1 MFEQLPGLSSLSPQV
16 REIVLRVL
24 AVVIVIILIYL
35 SRRLVTF
42 AVLAPFKR
50 LAGRTHSQTP
60 EKLAGIVGGPVRLLL
75 IAAALLVT
83 ARIVVPG
90 DAVFN
95 GLAQSISRIFILIA
109 VLMLVYRSV
118 DIILP
123 TSAQLASLTG
133 IVIQD
138 RLLPFIRVGLKIF
151 IVAIGGV
158 IILQEF
164 GYDVTGLI
172 AGLGVGGLAL
182 SLAAQ
187 DTVANL
193 FGFASIIGDSPFSL
207 GDYIRTPDV
216 EGTVEHVGV
225 RSTRVR
231 QSDETLI
238 TIPNNVLANSAI
250 SNFSRMPRRRI
261 DFTVG
266 VTYRTTAA
274 QMRVLLDRLRTLLK
288 AWPSADPSTVQV
300 YFSKFNDSSLDILV
314 RCYVRKLTWDE
325 MMTENEAIML
335 NVMEIVEELGLSIAF
350 PTRSLVFESEAH
362 VITASEPVEP
372 AGVDRQRDGD

>member
-1 MFEQLPGLSSLSPQV
+1 MFEQLPGLSSLSPEI

-24 AVVIVIILIYL
+24 AVIIVVILIYF

-50 LAGRTHSQTP
+50 LAGRTNSQTP
-60 EKLAGIVGGPVRLLL
+60 EKLADIVGGPVRLVLV
-75 IAAALLVT
+75 AAALLVT

-95 GLAQSISRIFILIA
+95 GLAQSVSRIFILIG
-109 VLMLVYRSV
+109 VLLLVYRSI

-123 TSAQLASLTG
+123 TSTHLATLTG

-138 RLLPFIRVGLKIF
+138 RLLPFIRVGMKIF
-151 IVAIGGV
+151 IIAFGGV

-193 FGFASIIGDSPFSL
+193 FGFASIIGDSPFSV

-216 EGTVEHVGV
+216 EGIVEHVGV

-231 QSDETLI
+231 QLDQTLI

-274 QMRVLLDRLRTLLK
+274 QMRVLLERLRAMLK
-288 AWPSADPSTVQV
+288 EWPSADPSTVQV
-300 YFSKFNDSSLDILV
+300 YFSKFNDSSLDVLV

-335 NVMEIVEELGLSIAF
+335 GVMEIVEELGLSIAF
-350 PTRSLVFESEAH
+350 PTRSLVFEPDAR
-362 VITASEPVEP
+362 VVTALDRGESS
-372 AGVDRQRDGD
+372 GDDRQPDEG

>member
-1 MFEQLPGLSSLSPQV
+1 M
-16 REIVLRVL
+16 
-24 AVVIVIILIYL
+24 
-35 SRRLVTF
+35 
-42 AVLAPFKR
+42 
-50 LAGRTHSQTP
+50 
-60 EKLAGIVGGPVRLLL
+60 
-75 IAAALLVT
+75 
-83 ARIVVPG
+83 
-90 DAVFN
+90 
-95 GLAQSISRIFILIA
+95 
-109 VLMLVYRSV
+109 
-118 DIILP
+118 
-123 TSAQLASLTG
+123 
-133 IVIQD
+133 
-138 RLLPFIRVGLKIF
+138 
-151 IVAIGGV
+151 
-158 IILQEF
+158 
-164 GYDVTGLI
+164 
-172 AGLGVGGLAL
+172 
-182 SLAAQ
+182 
-187 DTVANL
+187 
-193 FGFASIIGDSPFSL
+193 
-207 GDYIRTPDV
+207 
-216 EGTVEHVGV
+216 
-225 RSTRVR
+225 R

-372 AGVDRQRDGD
+372 AGGDRQRDGD